1 MLSEMSS
8 IEVSEWIAYFNVK
21 SRKEQQ
27 RIDENAEKAKQRAK
41 ENNH

>member
-1 MLSEMSS
+1 MLAEMTSL
-8 IEVSEWIAYFNVK
+8 EVTEWIAYFNVK

-27 RIDENAEKAKQRAK
+27 VTDENAEKAKQRAK

>member
-27 RIDENAEKAKQRAK
+27 RIDKNAEKAKQRAK